1 LHDTASQVEIGHE
14 KNFRKEKKQMV
25 RQQNAASWAGMLIVI
40 LAAIWTIIHLF
51 LGIAD
56 IKADDFWGIALP
68 ILFVIALILA
78 FVRFA
83 QERPALQAAS
93 SSERFPEP
101 AISKFFLGS
110 EGSSEMWFVVR
121 MYVGAEWL
129 LAGWEKI
136 ISPAWGTSGK
146 AITGFVAG
154 ALAKTSGPNPAVQG
168 WYAWFL
174 QHIVLPNAGLFSF
187 LVTWG
192 ELAVGI
198 GILLG
203 ILTGIAAG
211 FGVLMN
217 LNYLL
222 AGTVSVNPVLGVLGL
237 FLCFSWRVC
246 GWIGFDRWLLP
257 ALGLPWK
264 PGKWF
269 QPQATTA
276 TVRRT

>member
-1 LHDTASQVEIGHE
+1 MFNQRNAP
-14 KNFRKEKKQMV
+14 FRL
-25 RQQNAASWAGMLIVI
+25 GMLIVV
-40 LAAIWTIIHLF
+40 LAGLWTIMHLILNVAGVKANDYWDVALLILF
-51 LGIAD
+51 L
-56 IKADDFWGIALP
+56 L
-68 ILFVIALILA
+68 ALILA
-78 FVRFA
+78 FVQYS
-83 QERPALQAAS
+83 QERPALEVVPS
-93 SSERFPEP
+93 TERFPEP

-110 EGSSEMWFVVR
+110 EGSSELWFVVR

-136 ISPAWGTSGK
+136 TSPAWGASGK
-146 AITGFVAG
+146 ALAGFTAG
-154 ALAKTSGPNPAVQG
+154 ALAKSSGANPAVQG

-192 ELAVGI
+192 EFAVGL

-222 AGTVSVNPVLGVLGL
+222 AGTVSVNPILGMLGL

-264 PGKWF
+264 PGTWF
-269 QPQATTA
+269 RSQETRATIPQK
-276 TVRRT
+276 

>member
-1 LHDTASQVEIGHE
+1 MFNQRKAT
-14 KNFRKEKKQMV
+14 FRL
-25 RQQNAASWAGMLIVI
+25 GMLIVVVAG
-40 LAAIWTIIHLF
+40 LWTIVHLILIVAGVTANDYWDVALLILF
-51 LGIAD
+51 L
-56 IKADDFWGIALP
+56 L
-68 ILFVIALILA
+68 ALIVA
-78 FVRFA
+78 FIQFS
-83 QERPALQAAS
+83 QERSALKAVS
-93 SSERFPEP
+93 STEQFPEP

-121 MYVGAEWL
+121 MYVGSEWL

-136 ISPAWGTSGK
+136 TSPVWGASGK
-146 AITGFVAG
+146 ALAGFAAG
-154 ALAKTSGPNPAVQG
+154 ALAKSSGANPAVQG
-168 WYAWFL
+168 WYVWFL
-174 QHIVLPNAGLFSF
+174 QHLVLPNTGVFSF

-192 ELAVGI
+192 EFAVGV
-198 GILLG
+198 GVLLG

-222 AGTVSVNPVLGVLGL
+222 AGTVSINPVLGVFGL

-264 PGKWF
+264 PGTWF
-269 QPQATTA
+269 RSQETTSAAPPPTTA
-276 TVRRT
+276 G